1 MKRALTRLIVALV
14 AFSMV
19 IIPASAS
26 TPINSSNTVIVLP
39 TTKVANGIPLHI
51 GDDAISG
58 SRLGAFLV
66 LQGIRNGTYNV
77 TVSVPVEYHSV
88 PIVDANQFYTLN
100 RIDMPDVGINVSDEP
115 LGKAVVVAV
124 NFSRV
129 GFNESSGASYFLD
142 RSVEVIFNENTTP
155 MIPKGNY
162 KAVFSTFDGKGTL
175 YVYSVNNVSDET
187 KSIGESLN
195 ADGWTLR
202 FLDMNMNSSKL
213 LVEVDYPDGARKPKI
228 MLEGEYYLMYTDF
241 QGRGEFQSYDYY
253 PRKEIKELMRE
264 GTPAL
269 FVFSPTE
276 FFVGI
281 NSNMMVVYNYASYK
295 KVREYHDGDVFKGQ
309 WVWDINPTKNLTT
322 LYLHVDP
329 SKGFRRVEVKPGGR
343 LEIPLNWGLSI
354 VPLFERDSQ
363 GKVTGV
369 EGYVFVRRVLVKKTV
384 HFTAPLVN
392 VTKNVNSLII
402 NDTSLKALPKDK
414 NVIIVGGWVS
424 NKAWNLL
431 TKVYG
436 NTTVAKI
443 KVEVLE
449 KGYVVE
455 SLPNPYNPDYHVII
469 LAGRTHSLT
478 WKAVQEFMASFG

>member
-1 MKRALTRLIVALV
+1 MKRALMRLLVALM

-19 IIPASAS
+19 ILPASAS
-26 TPINSSNTVIVLP
+26 APVDSSNTVIVLP
-39 TTKVANGIPLHI
+39 TTKVVNGVPLHI
-51 GDDAISG
+51 GEDAISG

-88 PIVDANQFYTLN
+88 PIVDADQFYTLN
-100 RIDMPDVGINVSDEP
+100 RIDMPDVGLNVSDEP
-115 LGKAVVVAV
+115 SGKAVVVAV

-155 MIPKGNY
+155 MVPEGNY
-162 KAVFSTFDGKGTL
+162 RAVFSTFKGKGAV
-175 YVYSVNNVSDET
+175 YVYSVNNVSGEA
-187 KSIGESLN
+187 KSIGETLD

-202 FLDMNMNSSKL
+202 FLDINVNSSKM
-213 LVEVDYPDGARKPKI
+213 LVEVRYPDGTKKPKI
-228 MLEGEYYLMYTDF
+228 MLEGKYYLMYTDF
-241 QGRGEFQSYDYY
+241 QGRGEFEAYDSY
-253 PRKEIKELMRE
+253 PAGEIKELMKS
-264 GTPAL
+264 GIPVL
-269 FVFSPTE
+269 FLFSPTE

-281 NSNMMVVYNYASYK
+281 NSNMMVVYDYVSYK

-309 WVWDINPTKNLTT
+309 WVWDIDPVRNLTT

-329 SKGFRRVEVKPGGR
+329 KKGFGKVEIKPGEK
-343 LEIPLNWGLSI
+343 LEIPLDWGLGISP
-354 VPLFERDSQ
+354 VFEHDSK

-369 EGYVFVRRVLVKKTV
+369 EGYVFVRRVLVKKTA
-384 HFTAPLVN
+384 HFTAPVVSATNN
-392 VTKNVNSLII
+392 VSSLII
-402 NDTSLKALPKDK
+402 NDTSLRALPKDK

-424 NKAWNLL
+424 NRAWDLL
-431 TKVYG
+431 TRVYG

-449 KGYVVE
+449 NGYVVK
-455 SLPNPYNPDYHVII
+455 SLENPYNPRYRVII
-469 LAGRTHSLT
+469 LAGRTYSLT
-478 WKAVQEFMASFG
+478 WKAVQEFMASLG